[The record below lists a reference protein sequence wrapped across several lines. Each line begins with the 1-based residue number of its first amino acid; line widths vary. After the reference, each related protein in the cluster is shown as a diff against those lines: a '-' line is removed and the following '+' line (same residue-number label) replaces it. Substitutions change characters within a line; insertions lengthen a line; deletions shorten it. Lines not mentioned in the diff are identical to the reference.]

1 MNLFLA
7 YLNCIDDWEDEKKLS
22 RKIYTLL
29 VKNKVRKIK
38 NEGSAMMA
46 DSFLIQ

>member
-1 MNLFLA
+1 MLKSYLEVNLK
-7 YLNCIDDWEDEKKLS
+7 NVEDN
-22 RKIYTLL
+22 I
-29 VKNKVRKIK
+29 RKIK